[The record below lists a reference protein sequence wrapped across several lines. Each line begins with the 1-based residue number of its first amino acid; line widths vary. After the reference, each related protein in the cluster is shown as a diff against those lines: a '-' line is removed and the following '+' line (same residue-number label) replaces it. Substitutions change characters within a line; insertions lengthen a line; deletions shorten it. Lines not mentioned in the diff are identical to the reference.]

1 MWLATCKCVGC
12 YDLKLPWCMQGV
24 CLWIGTIM
32 QLGLVC
38 IYCGDS
44 FLYKIR
50 YWFRYLNLFVSDT
63 QCLSCVMLPW
73 IWSMYA
79 WMLIVCVVVSFS
91 GDRIERWLCGGGW
104 SVWVSGGGWSGTS
117 QPRQAIYLLHIW
129 ILLSH
134 YALFYSCFHHY
145 ALFFLYCYYS
155 LNSNSWRL
163 SSTSRF
169 VIIYEGWHL

>member
-1 MWLATCKCVGC
+1 
-12 YDLKLPWCMQGV
+12 
-24 CLWIGTIM
+24 
-32 QLGLVC
+32 
-38 IYCGDS
+38 
-44 FLYKIR
+44 
-50 YWFRYLNLFVSDT
+50 
-63 QCLSCVMLPW
+63 MLPW

-91 GDRIERWLCGGGW
+91 GNRIEWRLCGGGW
-104 SVWVSGGGWSGTS
+104 SIWVSGGGWSGTS

-134 YALFYSCFHHY
+134 YALFYSCFHYY

-163 SSTSRF
+163 SSASRF
-169 VIIYEGWHL
+169 IIIYEGWHLWHLLNTPESRDSMISIEVFGKTCSGAKNSRMGKTLWKVSKMVAKTLE